1 MEALSRGFGKIFA
14 YFCNFPGGVVQT
26 ASDPSLPGGFLPDGI
41 AGGGRA
47 SCDEKA
53 SAAHRA
59 AEDNAWQVLK
69 TAFAFV

>member
-14 YFCNFPGGVVQT
+14 YFCNFSGGVVQT
-26 ASDPSLPGGFLPDGI
+26 GLRSAPQNGLSSGRF
-41 AGGGRA
+41 AGGGSA